1 MLLIF
6 PLWLKRQREWNLG
19 YLKSPMR
26 KGSSGGPE
34 GVLDH
39 EGWWRIHGVLFKSST
54 GHLTE
59 FLPYNPARPK
69 HNQWN
74 LANALANM
82 DGWSNSKMFHLV
94 FRLPIHVHG
103 PVSPHVLA
111 SFFALM
117 GSTGKGNVHCGVGT
131 NALATGPWLN
141 LLQIR
146 VNMIQDQTYRLQI
159 THLGTRIIQ
168 HQEISVFNHTAIV
181 PLSIKATKMGWGYW
195 DLNLRPW
202 QKHIIRGELLE
213 RQVTHRLDNQY
224 LEAVGSPLS
233 YQAFHFSEAGV
244 WKSIDAVV
252 SVISGAIDGNL
263 RY

>member
-1 MLLIF
+1 MHRDFVIILDHSVDR
-6 PLWLKRQREWNLG
+6 RQREWNLG

-34 GVLDH
+34 SVLDH

-103 PVSPHVLA
+103 PVGA
-111 SFFALM
+111 QQG
-117 GSTGKGNVHCGVGT
+117 GSAQNDHTHNSGFSSCSGQFLCSNGVYWQGKCSLWCWNQCISHRYWELVHT
-131 NALATGPWLN
+131 YIWRIELKSLWNQGPWLN

-181 PLSIKATKMGWGYW
+181 PLSECKWG
-195 DLNLRPW
+195 L
-202 QKHIIRGELLE
+202 
-213 RQVTHRLDNQY
+213 
-224 LEAVGSPLS
+224 
-233 YQAFHFSEAGV
+233 
-244 WKSIDAVV
+244 
-252 SVISGAIDGNL
+252 
-263 RY
+263 